1 MAFHAYGRG
10 DMLGVHGEIRNA
22 IVQAYDKM
30 GVVTDHKGQVVWERG
45 NRKTR
50 SVLELAN
57 GTESLEANTSLEAGL
72 RILLEQEGVY
82 NDVAA
87 LLETGKSPYQIL
99 KQYSQKQPENFTG
112 CNLSSVLYYVSEGN
126 YVLAM
131 TDANSA
137 ELIVGYD
144 AQNIYV
150 LNPLTGQMHKEG
162 QKDAAAKYEACGNV
176 FFSFLK

>member
-1 MAFHAYGRG
+1 
-10 DMLGVHGEIRNA
+10 
-22 IVQAYDKM
+22 
-30 GVVTDHKGQVVWERG
+30 
-45 NRKTR
+45 
-50 SVLELAN
+50 
-57 GTESLEANTSLEAGL
+57 
-72 RILLEQEGVY
+72 
-82 NDVAA
+82 
-87 LLETGKSPYQIL
+87 
-99 KQYSQKQPENFTG
+99 
-112 CNLSSVLYYVSEGN
+112 LSSALYYVSEGN